1 METVDDDFMDSFT
14 PPLLSDSLQMA
25 MEVENEKSNP
35 PCFSCIFDNQNG
47 GRSFS
52 DESYLVSGSL
62 KRVLLRLDPSPN
74 DYEEP
79 AIEMFGFQWVTESAL
94 VESCGLLFGLLRQQI
109 YKLEDLIE
117 TNSSDFGQAVKLY
130 FLSFF
135 FFLYFCYVKNYLFK
149 GCKQYL
155 GRKHESLLPQ

>member
-52 DESYLVSGSL
+52 AESYLASGSL
-62 KRVLLRLDPSPN
+62 KRYVG
-74 DYEEP
+74 
-79 AIEMFGFQWVTESAL
+79 A
-94 VESCGLLFGLLRQQI
+94 
-109 YKLEDLIE
+109 
-117 TNSSDFGQAVKLY
+117 
-130 FLSFF
+130 FF
-135 FFLYFCYVKNYLFK
+135 FFFFK
-149 GCKQYL
+149 SFKYIFLRCSFRYCFV
-155 GRKHESLLPQ
+155 LLNADNVSK

>member
-52 DESYLVSGSL
+52 AESYLASGSL
-62 KRVLLRLDPSPN
+62 KRYVG
-74 DYEEP
+74 
-79 AIEMFGFQWVTESAL
+79 AF
-94 VESCGLLFGLLRQQI
+94 
-109 YKLEDLIE
+109 
-117 TNSSDFGQAVKLY
+117 
-130 FLSFF
+130 FF
-135 FFLYFCYVKNYLFK
+135 FFLRVSNISF
-149 GCKQYL
+149 
-155 GRKHESLLPQ
+155 